1 MNEEPEETVELQALT
16 EKEAAFVRQYTTHW
30 NGAKAAREAGYETE
44 NARHVAFELRTK
56 LHIKAAIEIEL
67 EKQRAENALT
77 KEKLVEKLW
86 SMASADPRELID
98 LQRVNC
104 RHCWGEGH
112 RYQYTP
118 HEMAVRRADHEKKNR
133 GSLPGD
139 DDGFDYGGGVGFR
152 KGREP
157 NPECPECDGLGN
169 DLIVAKDMRDLS
181 PQALSILAGVKVTKE
196 GLQVQMHDQ
205 MAAIDKLGRHFG
217 MFVDRKVLENPD
229 GSAVNFAPIMFNGVA
244 AKDGEPENGGD
255 DETPAD

>member
-1 MNEEPEETVELQALT
+1 MSEEPEIDELPPLT
-16 EKEAAFVRQYTTHW
+16 EKEAAFVREYTTHW
-30 NGAKAAREAGYETE
+30 NGAKAVRNAGYDTD
-44 NARHVAFELRTK
+44 NPRNMAYSIRTK
-56 LHIKAAIEIEL
+56 LHVKAAIEAEL
-67 EKQRAENALT
+67 EKQRAVNAAT

-86 SMASADPRELID
+86 DMASADPRELID
-98 LQRVNC
+98 LKRVNC

-118 HEMAVRRADHEKKNR
+118 NEMAIRRAEHEKKGR
-133 GSLPGD
+133 ESLPGD

-157 NPECPECDGLGN
+157 NPECPECDGLGD

-196 GLQVQMHDQ
+196 GLQVLMHDQ

-217 MFVDRKVLENPD
+217 MFLDRKSIENPD
-229 GSAVNFAPIMFNGVA
+229 GSALTMAPIMFVPATG
-244 AKDGEPENGGD
+244 GE
-255 DETPAD
+255 DE